1 MTGGSAWCS
10 LETAS
15 HVSEKIFSTND
26 SLKPELMCSFIN
38 WTTWPSKGT
47 KREREIQEAGLF
59 TAMYVATC
67 LVNINRILGFSAS
80 AIMWEGWAGV
90 GKGGQG
96 WANHNKQWSLLFW
109 TPNWC
114 VKSFFACIPRARKN
128 KKSKQSP
135 QHNTLNN

>member
-38 WTTWPSKGT
+38 WTTWPSRK
-47 KREREIQEAGLF
+47 KKERNPRIRFIYSHVCCYMFGKHQQDFGLLCF
-59 TAMYVATC
+59 GDHV
-67 LVNINRILGFSAS
+67 R
-80 AIMWEGWAGV
+80 GV